1 MLMSVLMSDAKA
13 KLDPQDSDLLERGI
27 LAELL
32 YADDTLLM
40 GVNAA
45 SVERFM
51 KAVSEA
57 GAAYGLSLHWGKLQL
72 LQVRCQESVHR
83 PDGDKIDPKD
93 SMTYLGATV
102 ADDGRIGRELA
113 RRLGMASSDFRAMA
127 KMWKHTFVSRARKL
141 EAFRAVIESK
151 LLYGFSG
158 AWLCKSE
165 RRRLDGFQNRCL
177 RALWGIKS
185 AYISRVS
192 NQKVLELTGQA
203 PMSVA
208 LARQQLLLFGK
219 ISREPDGSLLRGT
232 AFCTGSTRPAIER
245 FVRVVGRPRLEWAS
259 QVREMAL
266 RAAGNEKNLE
276 NIIMNPDIWY
286 NVVTSSTVCF
296 K

>member
-1 MLMSVLMSDAKA
+1 MPSDWHEARVTALHKKGRVDLCENYRPISLLNIGYKVFASLVRSRLVESGAEGRLSRTQFGFRGGYGTADALFVVRRKIEEAWALKHGRVVMLALDWQRAFDAINPAAMLTALRRFGLPEHLLNVISAIYRDRRFHVNDCGNQSSTRRQQSGISQGCPLSPFLFVMLMSVLMSDAKT

-57 GAAYGLSLHWGKLQL
+57 GEAYGLSLHWGKLQL

-127 KMWKHTFVSRARKL
+127 
-141 EAFRAVIESK
+141 
-151 LLYGFSG
+151 
-158 AWLCKSE
+158 
-165 RRRLDGFQNRCL
+165 
-177 RALWGIKS
+177 
-185 AYISRVS
+185 
-192 NQKVLELTGQA
+192 
-203 PMSVA
+203 
-208 LARQQLLLFGK
+208 
-219 ISREPDGSLLRGT
+219 
-232 AFCTGSTRPAIER
+232 
-245 FVRVVGRPRLEWAS
+245 
-259 QVREMAL
+259 
-266 RAAGNEKNLE
+266 
-276 NIIMNPDIWY
+276 
-286 NVVTSSTVCF
+286 
-296 K
+296 